1 MATVEDVVTELKKK
15 ISDLLVDNV
24 VLKLDLQEKEG
35 QLAEGKILI
44 ESMEEEIRRISSEEN
59 Q

>member
-1 MATVEDVVTELKKK
+1 MATVEDVVAELKKK

-24 VLKLDLQEKEG
+24 VLKLDLEEKEN

-44 ESMEEEIRRISSEEN
+44 ESMEEEIKRISGEGN
-59 Q
+59 

>member
-1 MATVEDVVTELKKK
+1 MATVEDVVSELKKK

-24 VLKLDLQEKEG
+24 VLKLDLEEKEN

-44 ESMEEEIRRISSEEN
+44 ESMEEEIKRISGEGN
-59 Q
+59 